1 MNKLTNVNIF
11 VLHTLLLNITR
22 YTIMTRKTIEKTA
35 NLKCGRER
43 RKELIFLYQTINTI
57 IISVKQNKNVL
68 PELQDSE
75 VVFSKF

>member
-1 MNKLTNVNIF
+1 MNKLTKVSII
-11 VLHTLLLNITR
+11 VLDILLLNITR
-22 YTIMTRKTIEKTA
+22 YAIKTRKTIEKTA
-35 NLKCGRER
+35 NLKMGRER
-43 RKELIFLYQTINTI
+43 RKELIFSYQAINTI